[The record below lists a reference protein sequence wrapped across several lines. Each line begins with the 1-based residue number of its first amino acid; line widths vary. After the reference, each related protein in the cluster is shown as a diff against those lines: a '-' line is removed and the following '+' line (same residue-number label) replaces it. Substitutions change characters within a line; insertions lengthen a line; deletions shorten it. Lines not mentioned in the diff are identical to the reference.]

1 MSHYFSNMWLGVLQS
16 IHILSVATRYPS
28 AKQQLQRR
36 RKYFLIGEEGTVFNK
51 INLLYGTYRVGAVQ
65 TENLWEHLP
74 LVPPGSYA
82 YDLGYTYTSSGVMHI
97 QAVQSVE
104 ESMGVL

>member
-1 MSHYFSNMWLGVLQS
+1 MSQYFSNMWLGVLQS

-28 AKQQLQRR
+28 AKQHLQRR
-36 RKYFLIGEEGTVFNK
+36 RKYFLIGGGDTVFNK
-51 INLLYGTYRVGAVQ
+51 INLLYRTYRVGVVQ

-74 LVPPGSYA
+74 PVAVGSYT
-82 YDLGYTYTSSGVMHI
+82 YDLGYTYTSSGVIHI

-104 ESMGVL
+104 